1 MATLDSL
8 PKLIGENP
16 EVREDFL
23 STLVAFCQRHGIEA
37 APEDFIGL
45 SEGLEPDTGGHV
57 LQGAGLQVS
66 ATNLIGTQQ
75 PQVLIYRDGPRY
87 SRWIWSG

>member
-8 PKLIGENP
+8 PKLIEESP
-16 EVREDFL
+16 QVREDFL
-23 STLVAFCQRHGIEA
+23 STLIAFCQRHGIEA
-37 APEDFIGL
+37 APEDFVGL
-45 SEGLEPDTGGHV
+45 SEGPAVDTGGHV
-57 LQGAGLQVS
+57 LQATGVQGATGGLVI
-66 ATNLIGTQQ
+66 NP